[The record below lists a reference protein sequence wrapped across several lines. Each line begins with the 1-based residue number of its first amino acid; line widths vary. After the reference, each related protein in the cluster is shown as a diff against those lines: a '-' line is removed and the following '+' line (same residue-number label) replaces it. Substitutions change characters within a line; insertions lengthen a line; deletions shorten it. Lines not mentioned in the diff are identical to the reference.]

1 MNTQP
6 QVSFFR
12 KLYLPASD
20 PRSLEEIIILIRT
33 RRWTHE
39 ILAYRNAVKDGDKE
53 KAREL
58 KTGCPVSPLRGC
70 SAEGI
75 KRHRS

>member
-58 KTGCPVSPLRGC
+58 KNRLPGFTPPRN
-70 SAEGI
+70 
-75 KRHRS
+75 RS